1 MDSDFNSAAITDVV
15 LVADTDVADFAL
27 AAGGEKGVICAQCG
41 AGPSTYP
48 PAPTLAERTLQRAIE
63 VQHDIAVMEC
73 LILAMDTAPEK
84 TPPKEKFYEPAIVWR
99 CKFQPGWLAITVVV
113 IEHAGQSLSLLKS
126 PNASKSLEFR
136 DGTGTLM
143 HWLGTDW
150 THMASVYLAEC

>member
-73 LILAMDTAPEK
+73 LILAMDNRRFCAWSASSDAGAARRHPIRLARYTQAGRFLRSHVMALAQLVAAVIDNLTLTNWGSHK
-84 TPPKEKFYEPAIVWR
+84 NYVRFPA
-99 CKFQPGWLAITVVV
+99 AIGV
-113 IEHAGQSLSLLKS
+113 
-126 PNASKSLEFR
+126 
-136 DGTGTLM
+136 
-143 HWLGTDW
+143 
-150 THMASVYLAEC
+150 

>member
-1 MDSDFNSAAITDVV
+1 LVEKLWNFGVKGSVEKENFSGDSDFNSAAITDVV

-99 CKFQPGWLAITVVV
+99 CKFQPVHPPFRKVQTVTSSQDPLPHEIIWPTVCDR
-113 IEHAGQSLSLLKS
+113 LTR
-126 PNASKSLEFR
+126 P
-136 DGTGTLM
+136 
-143 HWLGTDW
+143 HW
-150 THMASVYLAEC
+150 